1 MVYHHFADA
10 GRVAQ
15 ECRRVSTSNAVTI
28 VRTGTRD
35 RTDEYAYV
43 PFMPATRALIQARM
57 PSVQQIAETFESA
70 GFTTAFTGTVVQEIA
85 PTYQQ
90 YAEKLEA
97 GGDSVLASLDPSEL
111 KSGIDSIRRHAMRVD
126 PVPVVEPIDI
136 LVFRRVG

>member
-1 MVYHHFADA
+1 MTYHHFVDA
-10 GRVAQ
+10 ARVVQ
-15 ECRRVSTSNAVTI
+15 ECRRVSTTKAVTF

-43 PFMPATRALIQARM
+43 PFLPATRRLMHARL

-97 GGDSVLASLDPSEL
+97 GGDSVLASLDPSVL
-111 KSGIDSIRRHAMRVD
+111 KSGIEAIRRHATRVD
-126 PVPVVEPIDI
+126 PVPVTEPIDI
-136 LVFRRVG
+136 LVFRAP